1 MGAPSSLITQGAL
14 RLLRVPSQG
23 YQHFSYDLKV
33 CLKLK
38 LYEGTLSGY
47 NLLRMSK
54 QPHVPAFFG
63 RIHPDLRAPDW

>member
-1 MGAPSSLITQGAL
+1 MGAPSGAPSMIKGTIP
-14 RLLRVPSQG
+14 RVPA
-23 YQHFSYDLKV
+23 FAYDLKV
-33 CLKLK
+33 CIKFK
-38 LYEGTLSGY
+38 LYEGTPSRY